1 MNWSAYKEKIIHAGK
16 ELVNLG
22 LVAATWGNIS
32 IRLPENKGMVITPSG
47 MDYCNITLEDLVVLD
62 LQGNVLEGGRKPSS
76 EKLLHLTIYRRRP
89 DVQAVVHTHSSYA
102 TAYAVVRKPIPA
114 LVEDLA
120 QIVGGNVD
128 VAQYASPGTQELAD
142 YAVDALAD
150 KMGALLANHGVV
162 GVGRDLAEALRVCQ
176 LIEKTA
182 RIGIMAKIIGDPVLL
197 SDEEI
202 KSMRQVY
209 LFHYGQKEEK

>member
-1 MNWSAYKEKIIHAGK
+1 MNWSTYKEKIIHTGK

-32 IRLPENKGMVITPSG
+32 IRLPENKGVVITPSG
-47 MDYCNITLEDLVVLD
+47 MDYYNINPEDLVVLD
-62 LQGNVLEGGRKPSS
+62 LQGNVLEGVRKPSS

-120 QIVGGNVD
+120 QIVGGNVE
-128 VAQYASPGTQELAD
+128 VAHYASPGTQELAD
-142 YAVDALAD
+142 HAVEALAD
-150 KMGALLANHGVV
+150 KMGVLLANHGVV
-162 GVGRDLAEALRVCQ
+162 GVGKDLTEALRVCQ

-182 RIGIMAKIIGDPVLL
+182 KIGIMARIIGDPVFL
-197 SDEEI
+197 SDEEM
-202 KSMRQVY
+202 KSMRQAY
-209 LFHYGQKEEK
+209 LFHYGQKEEE